1 MHIRPSII
9 IFENERLLTLKY
21 NYGGTE
27 VFALPGGNL
36 EFGERLE
43 EALKR
48 ELVEELGLEV
58 DVADLKYIAEV
69 HQEKKDTLH
78 MVFLGKILKGVP
90 NINPIETSAESVAWV
105 SIQDLDSIA
114 LYPNIGRDLK
124 KIDSVSSALFLGEIQ
139 QPWY

>member
-9 IFENERLLTLKY
+9 IIENERLRTLKY
-21 NYGGTE
+21 NYGGNE

-36 EFGERLE
+36 EFGESME
-43 EALKR
+43 DALKR
-48 ELVEELGLEV
+48 ELVEELGIGVEV
-58 DVADLKYIAEV
+58 KDLKFAAEV

-78 MVFLGKILKGVP
+78 MVFSGHILKGIP
-90 NINPIETSAESVAWV
+90 TINPIETSAEAVAWL

-114 LYPNIGRDLK
+114 MYPNIAKYLK
-124 KIDSVSSALFLGEIQ
+124 NIGSEFSTQFLGEIH

>member
-36 EFGERLE
+36 EFGERMQ

-48 ELVEELGLEV
+48 ELVEELGIEV
-58 DVADLKYIAEV
+58 EVIELKFVAEV

-90 NINPIETSAESVAWV
+90 IINPIETSAEAVAWV

-114 LYPNIGRDLK
+114 LYPNIVQDLK
-124 KIDSVSSALFLGEIQ
+124 KIDSVLSTQFLGEIQ

>member
-9 IFENERLLTLKY
+9 ILENERLLTLKY

-36 EFGERLE
+36 EFGERME
-43 EALKR
+43 DALKR
-48 ELVEELGLEV
+48 ELVEELGIVV
-58 DVADLKYIAEV
+58 DVVDLKYIAEV

-90 NINPIETSAESVAWV
+90 IINPIETSAEAVAWV

-114 LYPNIGRDLK
+114 LYPNIVQDLK
-124 KIDSVSSALFLGEIQ
+124 KIDSVSSTQFLGEIQ

>member
-36 EFGERLE
+36 EFGERME

-48 ELVEELGLEV
+48 ELVEELGIEV

-90 NINPIETSAESVAWV
+90 IINPIETSAEAVAWV

-114 LYPNIGRDLK
+114 LYPNIVQDLK
-124 KIDSVSSALFLGEIQ
+124 KIDSVSSTQFLGEIQ